1 MKKRILIAICALAAV
16 FGPSWAKAEQVDFGE
31 IGSLIRL
38 NNNVVVPAG
47 SGTVW
52 LGSFPVGFDFTV
64 NTTFA
69 QLSAAFTLYGTTV
82 FGDVGSGGTAGQ
94 FFSTAGPT
102 LPGVQGDRLYIW
114 MFNTLVPANSTQW
127 AIVTNPGANW
137 TRPVSGLNST
147 SLDVSDTGTFV
158 PNGALGTVIGGT
170 FDVRMGLVVIPEPS
184 TYLLGVIGIGAM
196 LMIARRRRA
205 LSAAQS

>member
-1 MKKRILIAICALAAV
+1 MKKNILIALCALVGLIGA
-16 FGPSWAKAEQVDFGE
+16 GRLQAEQVDFGN
-31 IGSLIRL
+31 IGSLVRL

-52 LGSFPVGFDFTV
+52 LGSFPTGFDFSV

-82 FGDVGSGGTAGQ
+82 FGDVGSGGAAGQ

-114 MFNTLVPANSTQW
+114 MFNSAVPANATQW
-127 AIVTNPGANW
+127 AIVSNPAANW

-147 SLDVSDTGTFV
+147 SIDGSDAGTFV
-158 PNGALGTVIGGT
+158 PTGALGTINGANG
-170 FDVRMGLVVIPEPS
+170 DIIMGLVVIPEPS
-184 TYLLGVIGIGAM
+184 VMLLGALGLG
-196 LMIARRRRA
+196 LMAVQVRRSRIV
-205 LSAAQS
+205 